1 RHLDF
6 RGGCPVASIWL
17 SLFEAGVNR
26 GTSCARS
33 ILDVTIKARV
43 SSAHPVSSIV
53 AVNPRSGAHEAEEDV
68 LGGPDHDP
76 HMPVPNDQIAGL
88 RMFDPLKSLDPV
100 VEVIGTGVG
109 VRKSGALVNRM
120 HQMRAV
126 MPGIAADFRIQRRR
140 DHA

>member
-1 RHLDF
+1 MSLGRLRKQQRHLDF

-17 SLFEAGVNR
+17 GLFEAGVNR

-33 ILDVTIKARV
+33 ILDVTIKPRM

-68 LGGPDHDP
+68 PGRPDHDSY
-76 HMPVPNDQIAGL
+76 MSVPNDQIARL

-100 VEVIGTGVG
+100 VKIIGTGVG
-109 VRKSGALVNRM
+109 
-120 HQMRAV
+120 
-126 MPGIAADFRIQRRR
+126 
-140 DHA
+140 